1 MTITKR
7 QHYVPRFY
15 LRYFTNPDG
24 QLHACRRE
32 NGTCFKTSPEN
43 VCAEN
48 YLYEVDLNGVDGD
61 EAAHALLDNYIERQL
76 SGAEGRLA
84 PFYKGLLR
92 CCEEKTFEGK
102 EFLDGRLA
110 ACILAA
116 NIIVRHPLMLRADRA
131 NAKKVVEDVEAEG
144 GITDQEQ
151 AALEHYGLGE
161 KLETVTDLA
170 IMQTMLF
177 SDHPDV
183 PLNRIYNALADKRM
197 TIVEAPAL
205 MRFITTSLPV
215 YFLGIDE
222 CNYAF
227 DVAFMPLSY
236 RYAALFTDDKNV
248 RQFSKATIE
257 EAVQF
262 NVALLDG
269 NDVWDVA
276 VANARGALD
285 VAMWEWKK
293 LRRGVTL

>member
-1 MTITKR
+1 MTLTKR
-7 QHYVPRFY
+7 QHFVPRFY

-24 QLHACRRE
+24 QLHVYRRDDD
-32 NGTCFKTSPEN
+32 TYFKTSPEN

-48 YLYEVDLNGVDGD
+48 YLYEVDLNDVDGD
-61 EAAHALLDNYIERQL
+61 EAAHALLDNYIEVQL

-84 PFYKGLLR
+84 PFYEELLR
-92 CCEEKTFEGK
+92 CCEEKAFEGK
-102 EFLDGRLA
+102 DFLDGRLA
-110 ACILAA
+110 ACILTA
-116 NIIVRHPLMLRADRA
+116 NIIVRNPHMLRADRA
-131 NAKKVVEDVEAEG
+131 NAKKVVEDVEAED
-144 GITDQEQ
+144 GITEQEHV
-151 AALEHYGLGE
+151 ALEQYGLGD

-183 PLNRIYNALADKRM
+183 PFNRIYNALADKRM

-205 MRFITTSLPV
+205 MRFITSSMPV

-222 CNYAF
+222 DNYAF
-227 DVAFMPLSY
+227 DLAYMPLSY

-257 EAVQF
+257 EAVRF

-269 NDVWDVA
+269 NDIWDVA
-276 VANARGALD
+276 VANAKGALD
-285 VAMWEWKK
+285 VA
-293 LRRGVTL
+293 LRELKMRR